1 MLMML
6 AALGKIGRRLWS
18 KRQAA
23 DAHGAGGFGENWWRL
38 WSKRQ
43 AADAHDA
50 GGVGE
55 NWGDCGVNARQLM
68 LMMLAALGK
77 IGASVEESF
86 GENCGDCGGNAR
98 QLMLMMLADFGK
110 IGVDCGVRTINPKPV
125 VSPYYRPQIL

>member
-23 DAHGAGGFGENWWRL
+23 DAHDAGGF
-38 WSKRQ
+38 
-43 AADAHDA
+43 
-50 GGVGE
+50 GE

-77 IGASVEESF
+77 IGGATVE
-86 GENCGDCGGNAR
+86 
-98 QLMLMMLADFGK
+98 
-110 IGVDCGVRTINPKPV
+110 
-125 VSPYYRPQIL
+125 